1 MSGRLIV
8 LEGPDGAGKST
19 QARAIVQWL
28 QQRGREVVLTRE
40 PGGSPTAER
49 IRELL
54 LGSGS
59 EQMPV
64 SCELLLMYAAR
75 AAHLAQTIRPA
86 LVADQDVVCDRFVD
100 ASYAYQGAGRGVDRR
115 VLDQL
120 GELVLEGLT
129 PDLVVVL
136 DLPPQIGAERIS
148 GRGDANR
155 FDDESLR
162 FRERVRQAYL
172 DRAAA
177 APQRYRVIDASATLE
192 QVQAR
197 LLATLEQAL

>member
-19 QARAIVQWL
+19 QARAIVRWL
-28 QQRGREVVLTRE
+28 QQRGRDVVLTRE

-59 EQMPV
+59 AQMPV

-86 LVADQDVVCDRFVD
+86 LAADQDVVCDRFVD

-120 GELVLEGLT
+120 GEFVLEGLT